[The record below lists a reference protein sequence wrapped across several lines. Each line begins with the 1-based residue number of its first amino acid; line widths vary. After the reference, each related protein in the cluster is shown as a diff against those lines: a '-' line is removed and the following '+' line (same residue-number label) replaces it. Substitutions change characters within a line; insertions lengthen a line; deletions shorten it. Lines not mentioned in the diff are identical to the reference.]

1 MAYYDSEINIVNDL
15 CECDNSEIFI
25 FNGNDEEIL
34 QCVRKV
40 EEWQCSSS
48 KSDPP
53 PDFYSDKY
61 KLMMEV
67 MRVDDHAYI
76 NAKGK
81 VINPHIKKEN
91 ETYKEIQK
99 FVKNN
104 KISFS
109 GNIFVNTVTDLS
121 TQEDH
126 SYDKYLSNFKRVIDN
141 HNSSYDLYKK
151 NHVNYKLIYLILDE
165 SSSYMEKEGFN
176 VNDALVGDVIRG
188 RLHLFFFDKSFI
200 SILKKSKAD
209 YYIWFAPFK
218 NFNSK
223 EKVELLQ
230 VIIYSKEDLNN
241 IELLQY
247 KNEYMLST
255 EM

>member
-67 MRVDDHAYI
+67 MRVDDHACI
-76 NAKGK
+76 NSKGK
-81 VINPHIKKEN
+81 VINLHIKKEN

-99 FVKNN
+99 FVKDNN
-104 KISFS
+104 ISFS

-121 TQEDH
+121 TQEHH

-141 HNSSYDLYKK
+141 HNSSYDLYKN

-176 VNDALVGDVIRG
+176 VNDALVGDVIRA

-218 NFNSK
+218 YFNSK
-223 EKVELLQ
+223 EKVELPQ
-230 VIIYSKEDLNN
+230 VIVYSKEDLKKIKIIEYNN
-241 IELLQY
+241 TSMHSVE
-247 KNEYMLST
+247 K
-255 EM
+255 

>member
-1 MAYYDSEINIVNDL
+1 MAYYDSEINVINDL
-15 CECDNSEIFI
+15 CECDNSEIII
-25 FNGNDEEIL
+25 FNDNDEEIL

-61 KLMMEV
+61 RLMMEV

-81 VINPHIKKEN
+81 VINPYIKKEN
-91 ETYKEIQK
+91 ETYKEMQK
-99 FVKNN
+99 FVKDKN
-104 KISFS
+104 ISFS

-176 VNDALVGDVIRG
+176 VNDALVGDEIQA

-218 NFNSK
+218 HFNSK
-223 EKVELLQ
+223 EKVELPQ
-230 VIIYSKEDLNN
+230 VIIYSKEDLKKIKIIEYNN
-241 IELLQY
+241 TSMHSVG
-247 KNEYMLST
+247 K
-255 EM
+255 

>member
-91 ETYKEIQK
+91 EMLDRYLEIIK
-99 FVKNN
+99 
-104 KISFS
+104 
-109 GNIFVNTVTDLS
+109 
-121 TQEDH
+121 
-126 SYDKYLSNFKRVIDN
+126 
-141 HNSSYDLYKK
+141 
-151 NHVNYKLIYLILDE
+151 
-165 SSSYMEKEGFN
+165 
-176 VNDALVGDVIRG
+176 
-188 RLHLFFFDKSFI
+188 
-200 SILKKSKAD
+200 
-209 YYIWFAPFK
+209 
-218 NFNSK
+218 
-223 EKVELLQ
+223 
-230 VIIYSKEDLNN
+230 
-241 IELLQY
+241 
-247 KNEYMLST
+247 
-255 EM
+255 

>member
-1 MAYYDSEINIVNDL
+1 MAYYDSEINVINDF
-15 CECDNSEIFI
+15 CECDNGEIYLL
-25 FNGNDEEIL
+25 NSNNEKIL
-34 QCVRKV
+34 QCVRKI
-40 EEWQCSSS
+40 EEWHCSSS

-81 VINPHIKKEN
+81 VINSHIKKEN
-91 ETYKEIQK
+91 ETYKEMQK
-99 FVKNN
+99 FVKDNN
-104 KISFS
+104 ISFS
-109 GNIFVNTVTDLS
+109 GNIFVNTVTYLS

-141 HNSSYDLYKK
+141 HNSSYDLYKN

-165 SSSYMEKEGFN
+165 SSSYMER
-176 VNDALVGDVIRG
+176 VGDVIQA

-218 NFNSK
+218 HFNSK
-223 EKVELLQ
+223 EKVELPQ
-230 VIIYSKEDLNN
+230 VIIYSKEDLKKIKIIEYNN
-241 IELLQY
+241 TSMHNVE
-247 KNEYMLST
+247 K
-255 EM
+255 

>member
-1 MAYYDSEINIVNDL
+1 MAYYDREINIVNDL

-25 FNGNDEEIL
+25 FNDNDEEIL

-53 PDFYSDKY
+53 PDFYSNKY

-99 FVKNN
+99 FVKDNN
-104 KISFS
+104 ISFS

-141 HNSSYDLYKK
+141 HNSSYDLYKN
-151 NHVNYKLIYLILDE
+151 NHHNRITPGQQNKDNNLADRI
-165 SSSYMEKEGFN
+165 K
-176 VNDALVGDVIRG
+176 
-188 RLHLFFFDKSFI
+188 RLRELSASTQVPI
-200 SILKKSKAD
+200 WKK
-209 YYIWFAPFK
+209 
-218 NFNSK
+218 
-223 EKVELLQ
+223 KVL
-230 VIIYSKEDLNN
+230 
-241 IELLQY
+241 
-247 KNEYMLST
+247 ML
-255 EM
+255 MMH